1 MLISCYLR
9 EDKVYVPTVAR
20 RASGPIYTDI
30 EPIAVIPIINLA
42 AVRQALR
49 ESLKRGNAIIPDRD
63 PKDRE
68 VPPAILKY
76 ARVRSWSAFFRS
88 AWTWTIRDDDGLF
101 QIGGYRRHPK
111 GYWEHDPAQEI
122 RFPRATTVDDV
133 IDRMIAILQ
142 ETARAAP
149 NEGDPRSR

>member
-1 MLISCYLR
+1 MVISCYFR
-9 EDKVYVPTVAR
+9 EDSVYVPTVAR

-30 EPIAVIPIINLA
+30 EPIAVIPIIDLD

-68 VPPAILKY
+68 APPAILKY

-88 AWTWTIRDDDGLF
+88 AWTWSIRDDDGL
-101 QIGGYRRHPK
+101 IKIIGYRRHPK
-111 GYWEHDPAQEI
+111 GYWEQDPAQEI
-122 RFPRATTVDDV
+122 RFPRGTTVDDV
-133 IDRMIAILQ
+133 IDRMITILQ
-142 ETARAAP
+142 AAARRDA
-149 NEGDPRSR
+149 DV